1 MKRIIGREIKN
12 DIMNVRFLF
21 GIILIVI
28 VTLVSEGAMLTK
40 VANSYQSP
48 EGPGWFTGYSYCMNG
63 INTLL
68 FIPIAVALPA
78 GENAEAELRSRFFI
92 FSYTRSGKKEYLFS
106 KAVGLLVSGGL
117 MTLLAMAFLLAVSV
131 IRFGHIPALNPEE
144 VNVLELYSK
153 TLFSFP
159 RIFLN
164 GALWALV
171 GGLASVVSKNRY
183 MAYAVPFVM
192 YYVLTTFQ
200 ERYYQKLFFLSPRYW
215 ATTLYYGDFFCIG
228 VLLIGVL
235 LLASF
240 FMLAIKRRLEH
251 A

>member
-1 MKRIIGREIKN
+1 MKRIIGREIRN
-12 DIMNVRFLF
+12 DIVNIRFLF

-40 VANSYQSP
+40 VANSYQAA
-48 EGPGWFTGYSYCMNG
+48 EGPGWFMGYSYCMNG

-78 GENAEAELRSRFFI
+78 GEHAEAELRSRFYI
-92 FSYTRSGKKEYLFS
+92 FSYTRSGKKEYVLS
-106 KAVGLLVSGGL
+106 KAAGLLISGGL
-117 MTLLAMAFLLAVSV
+117 MTFLAMAFLLTVSI
-131 IRFGHIPALNPEE
+131 IRFGHIPALHPEE
-144 VNVLELYSK
+144 FTAWDLYVK
-153 TLFSFP
+153 TLLSFP

-171 GGLASVVSKNRY
+171 GGLASVISKNRY
-183 MAYAVPFVM
+183 MAYAVPFVL

-215 ATTLYYGDFFCIG
+215 ATTLCYGDFFCIG
-228 VLLIGVL
+228 VLLAGVL
-235 LLASF
+235 LMAFF
-240 FMLAIKRRLEH
+240 FMLAIRRRLEH

>member
-1 MKRIIGREIKN
+1 MKRIIWREIRN
-12 DIMNVRFLF
+12 DVMNFRFLF

-28 VTLVSEGAMLTK
+28 VTIISEGAMLTK
-40 VANSYQSP
+40 LANSYQSA
-48 EGPGWFTGYSYCMNG
+48 EGPGWFVGYSYCMNG

-68 FIPIAVALPA
+68 FIPIAVVLPA

-92 FSYTRSGKKEYLFS
+92 FSYIRTGKREYLFS
-106 KAVGLLVSGGL
+106 KAIGLLVSGGFL
-117 MTLLAMAFLLAVSV
+117 TFLAMVFLLIVSI
-131 IRFGHIPALNPEE
+131 IRFEHIPALVPEE

-153 TLFSFP
+153 TLLSFP

-228 VLLIGVL
+228 ILLISSL
-235 LLASF
+235 FIAFF

>member
-1 MKRIIGREIKN
+1 MKRIIWREIRN
-12 DIMNVRFLF
+12 DIMNFRFLF

-28 VTLVSEGAMLTK
+28 VTMVSEGAMLTK
-40 VANSYQSP
+40 LANSYQSA
-48 EGPGWFTGYSYCMNG
+48 EGPGWFVGYSYCMNG

-68 FIPIAVALPA
+68 FIPIAVVLPA

-92 FSYTRSGKKEYLFS
+92 FSYTRTGKREYLLS
-106 KAVGLLVSGGL
+106 KAIGLLVSGGFL
-117 MTLLAMAFLLAVSV
+117 TFLAMAFLMVVSI
-131 IRFGHIPALNPEE
+131 IRFGRIPALMPEE
-144 VNVLELYSK
+144 VKVLELYSK
-153 TLFSFP
+153 TLLSFP

-171 GGLASVVSKNRY
+171 GGLASVVSQNRY

-228 VLLIGVL
+228 ILLVSSLFI
-235 LLASF
+235 AFF